1 MFELKNCRYLDKARI
16 INDVEASKKVQNP
29 WRLCSVNQVEE
40 VKLFLRL
47 IPIWLTCLMFPVV
60 QTLLNTYFTKQGSTL
75 VRTVG
80 SSSSNFEIPPASL
93 QGFVTFTVLI
103 TIPIYDRIFIPVA
116 RKFTGY
122 PSGITVL
129 QRIGVGLFL
138 SIVNMIVA
146 GFVEKKRI
154 SVVKDYNLVDK
165 PNSVVPMRIWW
176 LLPQY
181 VLCGLSDAFTFI
193 GLQELFYDQM
203 PDPMRSVGAAVNMS
217 ITGVGNFISNA
228 IISAVQGISSKH
240 GSEWLVDNIN
250 RAHLHYF
257 YWILAGLSA
266 LNLCAYVWVA
276 NGFVYKRF
284 EVEKTREDQSLPA

>member
-1 MFELKNCRYLDKARI
+1 MTGCRFLDKATI
-16 INDVEASKKVQNP
+16 INDVEASSKVKNP

-40 VKLFLRL
+40 VKLVLRL

-75 VRTVG
+75 IRTVR
-80 SSSSNFEIPPASL
+80 SSSHFEIPPASL

-103 TIPIYDRIFIPVA
+103 TIPIYDRIFIPIT
-116 RKFTGY
+116 RKLTAQ

-129 QRIGVGLFL
+129 QRIVAGLFL
-138 SIVNMIVA
+138 SVVNMVVA
-146 GFVEKKRI
+146 GLVEKKRI
-154 SVVKDYNLVDK
+154 SVAKEYNLLDK

-203 PDPMRSVGAAVNMS
+203 PDAMRSVGAAANIS
-217 ITGVGNFISNA
+217 ITGVGNFVGNA
-228 IISAVQGISSKH
+228 IISVVQGVSSRY
-240 GSEWLVDNIN
+240 GGEWLVDNIN

-257 YWILAGLSA
+257 YWMLAGLSA

-276 NGFVYKRF
+276 NGFVYKRV
-284 EVEKTREDQSLPA
+284 EVEEAPGDQGNLPA